1 MDTQKQSIKL
11 DIQNWRLRI
20 DQRSRNRMKIQIKLS
35 KDEAQAF
42 KNFSDMVKPEEVSD
56 DDFMKTV
63 FVAGCETLN
72 RQLQELVQKYAVE
85 NQEELAASGITV
97 VEGEDG
103 QVQLM
108 DSEKAETTEATEEA
122 WNTVCNSLE
131 RKTT

>member
-1 MDTQKQSIKL
+1 MDTKAQSIKL

-20 DQRSRNRMKIQIKLS
+20 DERSRNRMKIQIKLS
-35 KDEAQAF
+35 KDEAEAF
-42 KNFSDMVKPEEVSD
+42 KNFSQMVKPEEVSD

-72 RQLQELVQKYAVE
+72 RQLQELVQKYALE
-85 NQEELAASGITV
+85 NQEELASSGITV

-108 DSEKAETTEATEEA
+108 DSDKVETSEAVEEA
-122 WNTVCNSLE
+122 RNIFYNY
-131 RKTT
+131 